1 MLFQFF
7 AIFVRSF
14 LPYVLSLINLE
25 SANLSEHQRTN
36 VFLSVPSY
44 VYKSFFIWGLFLFI
58 IHCDICQGY
67 TGRKHQHVTNIL
79 LKEASVLSNQIHA
92 LKENVVCS
100 LLLLIAV
107 LSFFFSFYRDIDLVK
122 FSIISFMFSIFSFS
136 LYFLEHINLNDFTIT
151 CQLTLLS

>member
-7 AIFVRSF
+7 DIFVRSF
-14 LPYVLSLINLE
+14 LPYVSSLINLE
-25 SANLSEHQRTN
+25 SANLSEHQRIN
-36 VFLSVPSY
+36 VFLSVLSY

-58 IHCDICQGY
+58 IHCDICQEY

-100 LLLLIAV
+100 LLWLIAV
-107 LSFFFSFYRDIDLVK
+107 FPFFFFY
-122 FSIISFMFSIFSFS
+122 FS
-136 LYFLEHINLNDFTIT
+136 LRYRSCEILYNFFYVFYLFFLPLF
-151 CQLTLLS
+151 S

>member
-44 VYKSFFIWGLFLFI
+44 IYKSFFIWGLFLFI
-58 IHCDICQGY
+58 IHCDIGQEY
-67 TGRKHQHVTNIL
+67 TGRKHQHLTNIL
-79 LKEASVLSNQIHA
+79 VKEVSVLSNQIHA
-92 LKENVVCS
+92 LKENVVRS
-100 LLLLIAV
+100 LLWLIAV
-107 LSFFFSFYRDIDLVK
+107 FFFFFLFFLLQRYRSCEILYNFFYVFYLFFLPL
-122 FSIISFMFSIFSFS
+122 FS
-136 LYFLEHINLNDFTIT
+136 
-151 CQLTLLS
+151 